1 VAAAF
6 PPRPT
11 LAPARRPAVPPS
23 AGRRL
28 AALALLLAA
37 LPGQVLAAG
46 WSALDAQRTVSFG
59 LAAIIERHLQPL
71 PAAMVALDAMRGLA
85 ELDPQFAVALQGG
98 RVRLAD
104 ADRVVADYPAPPYD
118 DIESWSRLVISAALD
133 AAEVSAPV
141 RDAEP
146 EQLYQA
152 LFEGALGKAD
162 LYSRYAGAAEAR
174 DNRASR
180 NGFGGIG
187 IRFEMIEGEPR
198 LIDVIE
204 DTPAARAGLKPDDVI
219 VLIDGKPV
227 RGLSRAEVSGRLRG
241 AVASALAVTLRRG
254 GQTVVATLRRS
265 LIVPRTVTE
274 TVDGPIALYRI
285 TSFNQRTATSLE
297 TMLRDTLDRKG
308 SGLKGV
314 VLDLRGNPG
323 GLLDQAV
330 AVADLFVPDGP
341 IVSTR
346 GRHPESNAV
355 LTARPGDLAEDLP
368 VVVLID
374 GRSASAAEILASA
387 LQDAG
392 RAVVIGSTSYGKGT
406 VQTVIRLPNDGEL
419 TLTWSRFH
427 APSGYALDG
436 LGVFPARC
444 TVRSAPAGAWGDD
457 TVRIVRALALWRQ
470 AGHDDVELRRRLR
483 ALCPPERRGDA
494 VEDLALARRLLSD
507 PVAFTRLLSAERR
520 PAAAT
525 PPGSAETLALPP

>member
-1 VAAAF
+1 MAAA
-6 PPRPT
+6 PASRPRP
-11 LAPARRPAVPPS
+11 PGRRPGRTALLAV
-23 AGRRL
+23 
-28 AALALLLAA
+28 LLLAA
-37 LPGQVLAAG
+37 APDPASAG
-46 WSALDAQRTVSFG
+46 WSALEAQRTLSFG
-59 LAAIIERHLQPL
+59 LAAIIERHLQPQT
-71 PAAMVALDAMRGLA
+71 AAAVGLDAMRGLA
-85 ELDPQFAVALQGG
+85 ELDPQFAVAAQGG
-98 RVRLAD
+98 RVRLTD
-104 ADRVVADYPAPPYD
+104 ADRVVADYPAPPAD
-118 DIESWSRLVISAALD
+118 DVESWGRLVISAALD
-133 AAEVSAPV
+133 AAEVSAAV
-141 RDAEP
+141 RDASP

-152 LFEGALGKAD
+152 LFEGALGRAD

-187 IRFEMIEGEPR
+187 IRFEILDGEPR

-204 DTPAARAGLKPDDVI
+204 DTPAARAGLRPDDVI
-219 VLIDGKPV
+219 LLIDGKPV
-227 RGLSRAEVSGRLRG
+227 RGLSRGEVSGRLRG

-254 GQTVVATLRRS
+254 DQTVVATLRRS

-274 TVDGPIALYRI
+274 SIDGTIATYRI
-285 TSFNQRTATSLE
+285 TSFNQRTATSIESL
-297 TMLRDTLDRKG
+297 LRATRARLGPALR
-308 SGLKGV
+308 GV

-330 AVADLFVPDGP
+330 AVADLFIADGP

-346 GRHPESNAV
+346 GRHPESVAT

-368 VVVLID
+368 VAVLID

-392 RAVVIGSTSYGKGT
+392 RAVVIGSNSYGKGT

-444 TVRSAPAGAWGDD
+444 TVATAPAGAWPDD
-457 TVRIVRALALWRQ
+457 PARLARALALWRQ
-470 AGHDDVELRRRLR
+470 ASLDETELRRRLR

-494 VEDLALARRLLSD
+494 VEDPAAARRLLGD
-507 PVAFTRLLSAERR
+507 PAAYARLLAGSRRAGAPGTPAPSA
-520 PAAAT
+520 T
-525 PPGSAETLALPP
+525 ETLTLPP